1 MRPFILAI
9 LLAAPLQAQG
19 LDIAVVGATDAASLA
34 DVAATLADLENS
46 GVRRI
51 VVVRLFVSGESF
63 LRETEYL
70 LGLDDTVPAVLFDS
84 SRVGGMRPVPDPH
97 AVPPIAHESE
107 IAISMTG
114 LVDEALAG
122 RILAER
128 ALAIRGGSFDL
139 AINGRDFG
147 SGVTDQQVTV
157 PAYSDAQVTVRM
169 VSTVFGMLRLFQGL
183 QEEGRDRL
191 DYEISGHFSLVDAFG
206 GVSFHESGEIA
217 LPRGTAEGV

>member
-1 MRPFILAI
+1 MSYR
-9 LLAAPLQAQG
+9 
-19 LDIAVVGATDAASLA
+19 
-34 DVAATLADLENS
+34 
-46 GVRRI
+46 
-51 VVVRLFVSGESF
+51 
-63 LRETEYL
+63 
-70 LGLDDTVPAVLFDS
+70 
-84 SRVGGMRPVPDPH
+84 
-97 AVPPIAHESE
+97 
-107 IAISMTG
+107 
-114 LVDEALAG
+114 LAG
-122 RILAER
+122 VLVMVLIVTGCAGLGGYRDNVRVTVSNVQVIDATVLEQLYEVTLRIQNRSER